1 MSCTSGC
8 PTPGAHES
16 WGACL
21 RAKNPRVGDL
31 NVTANKQFSR
41 DNDAYRAARK
51 QGIQPQTTQRVDV
64 ERAVKQ
70 SDKQGF
76 AVT

>member
-1 MSCTSGC
+1 MCTSGC
-8 PTPGAHES
+8 PTPGAHSS

-21 RAKNPRVGDL
+21 QAKGVRVGDL
-31 NVTANKQFSR
+31 NVTANKQFLR
-41 DNDAYRAARK
+41 DNEAYRAARK
-51 QGIQPQTTQRVDV
+51 QGIQPETTQRVDV
-64 ERAVKQ
+64 ERAVRQ